1 MSRKRATQAELIK
14 RREEIQQLILK
25 GVSGVDIQESMSKK
39 WDTSKRAIAEDI
51 RAIAKE
57 WEDKASET
65 TQLMRNKYA
74 DRLEMLLNKALEEG
88 HIKTALEVQKEIHKL
103 NGVYKEK
110 ETTEDNAP
118 KFINVSKRNSGLKV
132 VGEDDQKH

>member
-25 GVSGVDIQESMSKK
+25 GVSSIDIQEGMSKK
-39 WDTSKRAIAEDI
+39 WETSKRAIAEDI
-51 RAIAKE
+51 RAIGKE
-57 WEDKASET
+57 WEEKAAET
-65 TQLMRNKYA
+65 TTLMRNKFA
-74 DRLEMLLNKALEEG
+74 DRLEMLLNKALAEG

-110 ETTEDNAP
+110 ETTEEVTP
-118 KFINVSKRNSGLKV
+118 KFINISKRNAPLKV
-132 VGEDDQKH
+132 VGEDDEGH

>member
-1 MSRKRATQAELIK
+1 MSRNRATQAELIK

-25 GVSGVDIQESMSKK
+25 GVSSIDIQAAMSKK
-39 WDTSKRAIAEDI
+39 WETSKRAIADDM

-57 WEDKASET
+57 WEEKASET
-65 TQLMRNKYA
+65 TQLMRNKFA

-110 ETTEDNAP
+110 ETSEEVTP
-118 KFINVSKRNSGLKV
+118 KFINVSKRSSSLKV
-132 VGEDDQKH
+132 VGQDDEKH